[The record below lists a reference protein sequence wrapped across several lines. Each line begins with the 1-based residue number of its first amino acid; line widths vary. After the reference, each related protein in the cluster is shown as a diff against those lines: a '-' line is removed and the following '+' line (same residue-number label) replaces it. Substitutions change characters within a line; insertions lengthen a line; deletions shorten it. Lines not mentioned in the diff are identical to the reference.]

1 MAALLTSCGG
11 KSQANKEQIENAR
24 QEAAEMTEEY
34 RGSIKVVD
42 LSDTSSQKVQ
52 NLDEGTT
59 EIIVSEAPAPE
70 AAEKAAPESK
80 KSPEGK

>member
-1 MAALLTSCGG
+1 MAAVLTSCGG

-59 EIIVSEAPAPE
+59 EIIVSEAPE
-70 AAEKAAPESK
+70 AAEKTAPESK
-80 KSPEGK
+80 KAPEGK